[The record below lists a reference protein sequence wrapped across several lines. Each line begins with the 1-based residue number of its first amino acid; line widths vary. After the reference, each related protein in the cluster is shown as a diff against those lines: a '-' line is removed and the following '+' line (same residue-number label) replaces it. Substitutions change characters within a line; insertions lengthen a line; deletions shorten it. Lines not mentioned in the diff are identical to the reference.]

1 MTTPTLIEDA
11 RRSLGRVG
19 AFIPNIP
26 FAQPTSVEQQRT
38 AVRRLERAG
47 FGAAWINEG
56 VGGKDVFTQLA
67 VLAAATDDLVFGTAV
82 ANIWARPPQ
91 TAHGASA
98 MLAQAFPGRFV
109 LGLGVGYPDQAAA
122 VGRDFNRPLA
132 TMSAYLDEMNVPQA
146 MTPAPG
152 DRYARIV
159 AAGGPKMLSLAG
171 RDADGALPTLV
182 PPEYTRRAR
191 QELGPDKL
199 LVIGLSVAADA
210 DPDRAKA
217 MAQHF
222 ATAVISRP
230 GSP

>member
-1 MTTPTLIEDA
+1 
-11 RRSLGRVG
+11 
-19 AFIPNIP
+19 
-26 FAQPTSVEQQRT
+26 
-38 AVRRLERAG
+38 
-47 FGAAWINEG
+47 
-56 VGGKDVFTQLA
+56 
-67 VLAAATDDLVFGTAV
+67 
-82 ANIWARPPQ
+82 
-91 TAHGASA
+91 

-132 TMSAYLDEMNVPQA
+132 TMSAYLDEMYVPQA

-152 DRYARIV
+152 DRYPRIV
-159 AAGGPKMLSLAG
+159 AAGGPKMLYLAG

-217 MAQHF
+217 VAQHF

-230 GSP
+230 GSPYAVNLARLGYTSEELSVPADRLVDDVIGYGDARAIAAKVQEHLDAGADHVRIATIADDFGTGVDQLEELGAHMRL